1 MRGTIKQRSKG
12 TWTIWWDEPRGQDG
26 KRRQRNKTIKGTKKE
41 AEARLREVL
50 ASLDTG
56 SYVVPSKQ
64 TVGDFFTRWLQDYAA
79 HNVRAR
85 TLDGYRDII
94 KQHLV
99 PAIGDITLTSLTP
112 AHIQSYYSKA
122 LESGRLD
129 GKGGLSARTVKH
141 HHRLLVEALGHAL
154 KWGLVV
160 RNVALAV
167 NPPKPVNV
175 EMHTLDNTS
184 VHKLM
189 EASRE
194 TPYYPLIHL
203 ALYTGMRRSELLG
216 LRWKDV
222 DLGMA
227 TVSIVQV
234 MHKLRDG
241 SIVFSEPKTAKS
253 RRMVVLTPT
262 SALALK
268 EHRKKREALA
278 DMLGKPLS
286 VDDLVFCNV
295 DGTPLSPS
303 TVSHAFLDITRKA
316 GIKNIRLH
324 DLRHSH
330 ASLMLKQNVHPKIV
344 QERLGHSTIAITLDL
359 YSHITPGL
367 QEAAALR
374 FDEGLI
380 TVDEAEETA

>member
-12 TWTIWWDEPRGQDG
+12 SWTIWWDEPRGQDG
-26 KRRQRNKTIKGTKKE
+26 KRRQRSKTIKGTKKD
-41 AEARLREVL
+41 AEARLREIL

-79 HNVRAR
+79 HNVRPR

-99 PAIGDITLTSLTP
+99 PAIGAVTLTRLTP
-112 AHIQSYYSKA
+112 AHIQHYYSMA

-141 HHRLLVEALGHAL
+141 HHRLLVEASGHAL

-167 NPPKPVNV
+167 DPPKPVNV
-175 EMHTLDNTS
+175 EMHTLDNTG
-184 VHKLM
+184 VHKLL

-194 TPYYPLIHL
+194 TPYYSLIHL

-227 TVSIVQV
+227 TVSIVQA

-268 EHRKKREALA
+268 QHRQKQEALA

-286 VDDLVFCNV
+286 GDDLVFCNV
-295 DGTPLSPS
+295 DSTSLSPS

-316 GIKNIRLH
+316 GLKGIRLH

-359 YSHITPGL
+359 YSHVTPGL

-374 FDEGLI
+374 FDDGLI
-380 TVDEAEETA
+380 TVDETEETA

>member
-12 TWTIWWDEPRGQDG
+12 TWTIWWDEPRGPDG
-26 KRRQRNKTIKGTKKE
+26 KRRQRNKTIKGRRKD
-41 AEARLREVL
+41 AEAKLREIL
-50 ASLDTG
+50 ATLDTG

-64 TVGDFFTRWLQDYAA
+64 SVGDFLNRWLQDYAA
-79 HNVRAR
+79 YNVRPR
-85 TLDGYRDII
+85 TYEGYKAII
-94 KQHLV
+94 DHHLS
-99 PAIGDITLTSLTP
+99 PAIGHIALTSLTP

-122 LESGRLD
+122 LVDGRRD

-141 HHRLLVEALGHAL
+141 HHRLVVEALGHAV

-167 NPPKPVNV
+167 DPPKPVNL
-175 EMHTLDNTS
+175 EMHTLDNAGA
-184 VHKLM
+184 HKLLD
-189 EASRE
+189 AARE
-194 TPYYPLIHL
+194 TPYYALIHL

-222 DLGMA
+222 DLGMGA
-227 TVSIVQV
+227 LSVVQV
-234 MHKLRDG
+234 MDKLRDG

-268 EHRKKREALA
+268 QHREKQEELA
-278 DMLGKPLS
+278 ELLGT
-286 VDDLVFCNV
+286 VITGGDLVFHNLE
-295 DGTPLSPS
+295 GSPLSPS
-303 TVSHAFLDITRKA
+303 TVSHAFLDIARKV

-359 YSHITPGL
+359 YSHVTPGL

-374 FDEGLI
+374 SDEGLI

>member
-1 MRGTIKQRSKG
+1 MRGSIKQRARG

-26 KRRQRNKTIKGTKKE
+26 KRRQRSKTIKGTKRD
-41 AEARLREVL
+41 AEARLREIL
-50 ASLDTG
+50 ASFDTG
-56 SYVVPSKQ
+56 CYVVPSKQ
-64 TVGDFFTRWLQDYAA
+64 TVGDFLTRWLQDYAA
-79 HNVRAR
+79 HNVWPR
-85 TLDGYRDII
+85 TLDSYRDII

-112 AHIQSYYSKA
+112 THIQSYYSRA

-141 HHRLLVEALGHAL
+141 HHRLLAEALGHAL

-167 NPPKPVNV
+167 NPPKPVDV
-175 EMHTLDNTS
+175 EMLTLDNTG
-184 VHKLM
+184 VHKLL

-194 TPYYPLIHL
+194 APYYPLIHL

-268 EHRKKREALA
+268 EHRQKREALS
-278 DMLGKPLS
+278 DMLAKPLS
-286 VDDLVFCNV
+286 GDDLVFCNV
-295 DGTPLSPS
+295 DGTPLSLS

-316 GIKNIRLH
+316 GLKNIRLH

-330 ASLMLKQNVHPKIV
+330 DSLMLKQNVHPKIV

-359 YSHITPGL
+359 YSHVTPGL

-380 TVDEAEETA
+380 TVEDADAIA

>member
-12 TWTIWWDEPRGQDG
+12 SWTLWWDEPRAEDG
-26 KRRQRNKTIKGTKKE
+26 KRRQRSKTIKGTKKD
-41 AEARLREVL
+41 AETRLREIL
-50 ASLDTG
+50 ASLDSC

-64 TVGDFFTRWLQDYAA
+64 TVGDFLIRWLKDYAA
-79 HNVRAR
+79 HNVRPR

-94 KQHLV
+94 EQHLI
-99 PAIGDITLTSLTP
+99 PSLGPIPLISLTP
-112 AHIQSYYSKA
+112 AHIQKYYSRA

-167 NPPKPVNV
+167 TPPKPVNS
-175 EMHTLDNTS
+175 EMHTLDNTG
-184 VHKLM
+184 VHKLL
-189 EASRE
+189 EASRR

-203 ALYTGMRRSELLG
+203 ALYSGLRRSELLG
-216 LRWKDV
+216 LRWKNV

-241 SIVFSEPKTAKS
+241 SIVYSEPKTAKS

-268 EHRKKREALA
+268 EHRQKQADLA
-278 DMLGKPLS
+278 NRLGKPLS
-286 VDDLVFCNV
+286 GDDLVFCNV

-303 TVSHAFLDITRKA
+303 TVSHAFLDIARKA
-316 GIKNIRLH
+316 GIKGIRLH

-330 ASLMLKQNVHPKIV
+330 ASLMLKQNIHPKIV

-359 YSHITPGL
+359 YSHVTPGL

-374 FDEGLI
+374 FDEGL
-380 TVDEAEETA
+380 TVDEAEEAV